1 MHLLNSYICSLLY
14 VVTSEKS
21 FQRRLVGNVL
31 YYVNEFRGFIEVNNL
46 KISTKG
52 RYGLTIMIELAK
64 QFGEGPVPLR
74 KIASENELSEA
85 YLEQLVSP
93 LRNSGLVKS
102 VRGAHGGYKLSK
114 PPHLISAGD
123 VIRVLE
129 GPIQPVEGI
138 ENEAPPQRE
147 LWSRIRDA
155 VKTVLDTTTI
165 EDLAKYSESPSDDG
179 YMYYI

>member
-1 MHLLNSYICSLLY
+1 
-14 VVTSEKS
+14 
-21 FQRRLVGNVL
+21 
-31 YYVNEFRGFIEVNNL
+31 
-46 KISTKG
+46 
-52 RYGLTIMIELAK
+52 MIELAK

-74 KIASENELSEA
+74 QIAADNKLSEA

-93 LRNSGLVKS
+93 LRNSGLIKS
-102 VRGAHGGYKLSK
+102 VRGAHGGYMLTK

-155 VKTVLDTTTI
+155 VKTVLDTTSI
-165 EDLAKYSESPSDDG
+165 EDLASYNEESSPDG

>member
-1 MHLLNSYICSLLY
+1 M
-14 VVTSEKS
+14 
-21 FQRRLVGNVL
+21 
-31 YYVNEFRGFIEVNNL
+31 

-64 QFGEGPVPLR
+64 QYGQGPIPLR
-74 KIASENELSEA
+74 QIAADNHLSEA

-102 VRGAHGGYKLSK
+102 VRGAYGGYMLSK
-114 PPHLISAGD
+114 PPHLISTAD
-123 VIRVLE
+123 VIKVLE

-147 LWSRIRDA
+147 LWMRIRDA
-155 VKTVLDTTTI
+155 VKTVLDTTSL
-165 EDLAKYSESPSDDG
+165 EDLAKHTDENTDENF
-179 YMYYI
+179 MFYI

>member
-1 MHLLNSYICSLLY
+1 MRCIR
-14 VVTSEKS
+14 V
-21 FQRRLVGNVL
+21 
-31 YYVNEFRGFIEVNNL
+31 

-64 QFGEGPVPLR
+64 QYGQGPIPLR
-74 KIASENELSEA
+74 QIAADNHLSEA

-102 VRGAHGGYKLSK
+102 VRGAYGGYMLSK
-114 PPHLISAGD
+114 PPHLISTAD
-123 VIRVLE
+123 VIKVLE

-147 LWSRIRDA
+147 LWMRIRDA
-155 VKTVLDTTTI
+155 VKTVLDTTSL
-165 EDLAKYSESPSDDG
+165 EDLAKYTDENTDENF
-179 YMYYI
+179 MFYI

>member
-1 MHLLNSYICSLLY
+1 MRCIR
-14 VVTSEKS
+14 V
-21 FQRRLVGNVL
+21 
-31 YYVNEFRGFIEVNNL
+31 

-64 QFGEGPVPLR
+64 QYGQGPIPLR
-74 KIASENELSEA
+74 QIAADNHLSEA

-102 VRGAHGGYKLSK
+102 VRGAYGGYMLSK
-114 PPHLISAGD
+114 PPHLISTAN
-123 VIRVLE
+123 VIKVLE

-147 LWSRIRDA
+147 LWMRIRDA
-155 VKTVLDTTTI
+155 VKTVLDTTSL
-165 EDLAKYSESPSDDG
+165 EDLAKYTDENTDENF
-179 YMYYI
+179 MFYI

>member
-1 MHLLNSYICSLLY
+1 
-14 VVTSEKS
+14 
-21 FQRRLVGNVL
+21 
-31 YYVNEFRGFIEVNNL
+31 
-46 KISTKG
+46 
-52 RYGLTIMIELAK
+52 MIELAK

-74 KIASENELSEA
+74 QIAADNKLSEA

-93 LRNSGLVKS
+93 LRNSGLIKS
-102 VRGAHGGYKLSK
+102 VRGAHGGYMLTK
-114 PPHLISAGD
+114 PPHLISTGD

-155 VKTVLDTTTI
+155 VKTVLDTTSI
-165 EDLAKYSESPSDDG
+165 EDLASYNEESSPDG

>member
-1 MHLLNSYICSLLY
+1 
-14 VVTSEKS
+14 
-21 FQRRLVGNVL
+21 
-31 YYVNEFRGFIEVNNL
+31 
-46 KISTKG
+46 
-52 RYGLTIMIELAK
+52 MIELAK

-74 KIASENELSEA
+74 QIAADNKLSEA
-85 YLEQLVSP
+85 YLEQLVST
-93 LRNSGLVKS
+93 LRNSGLIKS
-102 VRGAHGGYKLSK
+102 VRGAHGGYMLTK

-155 VKTVLDTTTI
+155 VKTVLDTTSI
-165 EDLAKYSESPSDDG
+165 EDLASYNEESSPDG